1 MIGNLPLALA
11 NKFHGERAK
20 RSGHREE
27 VKHEQKTLAY
37 LQNNEQRRT
46 RMEHTTSQ
54 TTTEPEGP
62 ARPPTHRTRVGT
74 EAKIAQNQ
82 KVQSKT
88 LQVKK
93 SYFKIYF
100 A

>member
-27 VKHEQKTLAY
+27 VKHEQKNTCLLA
-37 LQNNEQRRT
+37 EQT
-46 RMEHTTSQ
+46 M
-54 TTTEPEGP
+54 TTEPEGP

>member
-1 MIGNLPLALA
+1 MKA
-11 NKFHGERAK
+11 NRARTRK
-20 RSGHREE
+20 AGHREQ
-27 VKHEQKTLAY
+27 VKHEQKPLAY

-62 ARPPTHRTRVGT
+62 ARPPTHRTTDGT